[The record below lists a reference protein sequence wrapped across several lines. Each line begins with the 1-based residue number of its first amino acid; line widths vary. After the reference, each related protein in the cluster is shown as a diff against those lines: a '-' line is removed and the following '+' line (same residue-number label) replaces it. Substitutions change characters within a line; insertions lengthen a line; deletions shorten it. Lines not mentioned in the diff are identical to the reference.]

1 LNGNKLQ
8 ILIKLR
14 IKICKNDGIGSVSIF
29 SVRSLNNSVTFASQK
44 LLTVEMKAKIKDNKI
59 EKIENI

>member
-1 LNGNKLQ
+1 
-8 ILIKLR
+8 LIKLR